1 MAVSTESWMTP
12 MMKPTPTTCIA
23 MSLLMPNSEQAMG
36 MSSSEPPA
44 TPDAPHAPRAAMTDR
59 MMATGRLTGM
69 LSVWTAARVMTVMVT
84 AAPPMLM
91 VAPRGM
97 ETE

>member
-1 MAVSTESWMTP
+1 
-12 MMKPTPTTCIA
+12 
-23 MSLLMPNSEQAMG
+23 

-44 TPDAPHAPRAAMTDR
+44 TPDAPHAPRAAMADR
-59 MMATGRLTGM
+59 TMAMGMLTGTPR
-69 LSVWTAARVMTVMVT
+69 VCTAARVMTVMVT
-84 AAPPMLM
+84 AAPAMLM